1 MPNIPSPAP
10 QKNPISAPQQDQEV
24 MGLIARGGKGKDL
37 PAITEAKQKVNELI
51 KNKRIDPKKIVQIGS
66 MAMQAIS
73 DPALYPMVVQNA
85 VQNKI
90 IAQNEVGQ
98 GIDYKLLGGLI
109 TAGKLADQIS
119 KGGA

>member
-1 MPNIPSPAP
+1 
-10 QKNPISAPQQDQEV
+10 
-24 MGLIARGGKGKDL
+24 
-37 PAITEAKQKVNELI
+37 
-51 KNKRIDPKKIVQIGS
+51 
-66 MAMQAIS
+66 MQAIS

>member
-10 QKNPISAPQQDQEV
+10 QKKPISAPQQDQEV

-51 KNKRIDPKKIVQIGS
+51 KNKKIDPKKIVQIGS